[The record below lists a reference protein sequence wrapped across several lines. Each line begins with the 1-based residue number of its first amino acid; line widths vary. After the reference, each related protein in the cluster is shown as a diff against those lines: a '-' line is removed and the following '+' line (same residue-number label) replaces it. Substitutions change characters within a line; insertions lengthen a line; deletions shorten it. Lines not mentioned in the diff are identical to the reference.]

1 MKHVASPAPARPQ
14 KQDARM
20 NTSHGRNVVVVGTQW
35 GDEGKGKVVDWL
47 TDHAQAVVRFQG
59 GHNAG
64 HTLVIRGV
72 KTALQLIPSGIMR
85 EGVACFI
92 GNGVVVD
99 PTHLLGEI
107 GRLEAMGLEVRSRLL
122 ISESCPLILPFHVEV
137 DMARER
143 LRESSGAG
151 KIGTTGKGI
160 GPAYEDKVAR
170 RALRVQD
177 LKHPERFAA
186 KLRELLVL
194 HNFAL
199 VGQLGGK
206 ALEFEPI
213 FEMAMR
219 AGDALRPMIGDVGYA
234 LYKLNRSGAHI
245 LFEGAQGTLL
255 DVDHGTYPYVTSSN
269 CVAGN
274 AAAGSGVGPDLL
286 HYILGITK
294 AYTTRVGGGP
304 FPTELPIEVPG
315 TIGHHLSS
323 VGQERGTVT
332 GRARRCGWLD
342 AAALKRAI
350 IINGVSGLCITK
362 LDVLDGLAEIKVSV
376 GYELRGERIDIL
388 PLDADDIVA
397 CVPIYETFAG
407 WSEST
412 FGATQWSALPLNARR
427 YLQRVEG
434 FIGAPIDMISTGPDR
449 EHTILLRHPYQ
460 PGTATQRRLAA

>member
-1 MKHVASPAPARPQ
+1 MTQH
-14 KQDARM
+14 
-20 NTSHGRNVVVVGTQW
+20 TSGRNVVVVGTQW

-47 TDHAQAVVRFQG
+47 TDHASAVVRFQG

-64 HTLVIRGV
+64 HTLVIKGK

-85 EGVACFI
+85 EGVACYI

-99 PTHLLGEI
+99 PTHLLTEI
-107 GRLEAMGLEVRSRLL
+107 ERLEAAGLEVRSRLF

-137 DMARER
+137 DRAREA

-186 KLRELLVL
+186 KLRELLSL
-194 HNFAL
+194 HNFVLEGYLKSEAL
-199 VGQLGGK
+199 
-206 ALEFEPI
+206 AFEPI
-213 FEMAMR
+213 FEHAMKVAEQLKPMMA
-219 AGDALRPMIGDVGYA
+219 DVGVRVHQT
-234 LYKLNRSGAHI
+234 NVQGGHV

-255 DVDHGTYPYVTSSN
+255 DIDHGTYPYVTSSN

-274 AAAGSGVGPDLL
+274 AAAGSGVGPDKL

-294 AYTTRVGGGP
+294 AYTTRVGSGP
-304 FPTELPIEVPG
+304 FPTELPIDEPG
-315 TIGHHLSS
+315 TVGHHLST

-342 AAALKRAI
+342 AAALKRSVL
-350 IINGVSGLCITK
+350 INGLSGLCITK
-362 LDVLDGLAEIKVSV
+362 LDVLDGLDEIKICV
-376 GYELRGERIDIL
+376 GYELGGQRIDIL
-388 PLDADDIVA
+388 PLDADDIVN
-397 CVPIYETFAG
+397 CKPIYETLPGWKGTTAG
-407 WSEST
+407 I
-412 FGATQWSALPLNARR
+412 TQWDQLPVNARA
-427 YLQRVEG
+427 YLERMQDC
-434 FIGAPIDMISTGPDR
+434 IGAPIDMVSTGPDR
-449 EHTILLRHPYQ
+449 DHTILLRHPYK
-460 PGTATQRRLAA
+460 A

>member
-1 MKHVASPAPARPQ
+1 
-14 KQDARM
+14 M
-20 NTSHGRNVVVVGTQW
+20 NTGQGGRGRNVVVVGTQW

-99 PTHLLGEI
+99 PVHLLAEI
-107 GRLEAMGLEVRSRLL
+107 GRLEAMGLDVRSRLR
-122 ISESCPLILPFHVEV
+122 ISESCPLILPFHVAV
-137 DMARER
+137 DKAREQR
-143 LRESSGAG
+143 REASGAG

-177 LKHPERFAA
+177 LKHPDRFAS
-186 KLRELLVL
+186 KLRELLAL

-199 VGQLGGK
+199 EGFLDAE
-206 ALEFEPI
+206 ALAFEPI
-213 FEMAMR
+213 FDMAMK
-219 AGDALRPMIGDVGYA
+219 AGEEMRPMIGDVGYA
-234 LYKLNRSGAHI
+234 LYNRCQAGDNI

-255 DVDHGTYPYVTSSN
+255 DIDHGTYPFVTSSN

-274 AAAGSGVGPDLL
+274 ASAGSGIGPDLL
-286 HYILGITK
+286 DYILGITK

-304 FPTELPIEVPG
+304 FPTELPIDEAG
-315 TIGHHLSS
+315 TIGHHLST
-323 VGQERGTVT
+323 VGKERGVVT

-342 AAALKRAI
+342 AAALKRSM

-362 LDVLDGLAEIKVSV
+362 LDVLDGLAEIKVCV
-376 GYELRGERIDIL
+376 GYELLGRRIDIL

-397 CVPIYETFAG
+397 CVPVYDSFPG

-412 FGATQWSALPLNARR
+412 FGVTEWSALPLNARR
-427 YLQRVEG
+427 YLERVQG
-434 FIGAPIDMISTGPDR
+434 FIGKPIDMVSTGPDR
-449 EHTILLRHPYQ
+449 VHTILLRHPYQ
-460 PGTATQRRLAA
+460 DRAC